1 LFDFDM
7 LGLSPAL
14 NKALS
19 KAGLKTPTP
28 IQNQAIP
35 LALEGHDIMGLAQTG
50 TGKTLAFGLPLMEQL
65 LKEDAKPAPKTVKA
79 LVLAPTRELVNQ
91 IADNL
96 NMLANHTQI
105 HVRTVVGGQSI
116 NRQIAVLNRGTDI
129 LVATPGRLID
139 LMDRGAVN
147 LSKTKHLVLDEADQ
161 MLDMGFIHAL
171 RKIAPKLGTPRQTML
186 FSATMPKQM
195 EELSAAYLNNPRRVQ
210 VSPPGK
216 AADKVKQ
223 KVHFLDREAK
233 PRVLREI
240 LSKDMDALTLV
251 FGRTK
256 WGAEKLMKSL
266 VRDGFNA
273 ASIHGNK
280 SQNQRDRAIKGFREG
295 SINVL
300 VATDVAARGIDI
312 PGVAYVINYDLPDTP
327 DNYVHRIGRT
337 ARAGREGEAIAF
349 CTEDEAELLRD
360 IQKVMKLEIPVASG
374 TPFEGVAAPSK
385 GGKSGGRPRRGG
397 GGGRGRG
404 GQGSG
409 QGGGQPGNR
418 GNGGQRGNGRPGANG
433 NNSGNRAEAASKNAA
448 RPDGQNRNRRRR
460 RRKPAEAS

>member
-1 LFDFDM
+1 MFDFEM
-7 LGLSPAL
+7 LGLAPAL
-14 NKALS
+14 NKALAN
-19 KAGLKTPTP
+19 AGLKTPTP

-35 LALEGHDIMGLAQTG
+35 LALKGDDILGLAQTG

-65 LKEDAKPAPKTVKA
+65 LADEGKAPAKTVKA

-96 NMLANHTQI
+96 NMLAKHTSL

-139 LMDRGAVN
+139 LMDRGAVD
-147 LSKTKHLVLDEADQ
+147 LSQTRYLVLDEADQ

-171 RKIAPKLGTPRQTML
+171 RKIAPRLGTPRQTML

-195 EELSAAYLNNPRRVQ
+195 EELSKAYLNNPRRVQ

-223 KVHFLDREAK
+223 SVHFLDRDEK
-233 PRVLREI
+233 PRLLRDI
-240 LSKDMDALTLV
+240 LTKDMNALTLV
-251 FGRTK
+251 FARTK

-280 SQNQRDRAIKGFREG
+280 SQNQRDRAIKGFRDG
-295 SINVL
+295 SITVL

-312 PGVAYVINYDLPDTP
+312 PGVSYVINYDLPDTP

-349 CTEDEAELLRD
+349 CTADEADQLRD

-374 TPFEGVAAPSK
+374 TPFEPVDAPK
-385 GGKSGGRPRRGG
+385 KS

-404 GQGSG
+404 RGRSGGGGGGNQGRGKRGQGRGADTRSDGAQASG
-409 QGGGQPGNR
+409 KPAQAGGKPAQG
-418 GNGGQRGNGRPGANG
+418 
-433 NNSGNRAEAASKNAA
+433 
-448 RPDGQNRNRRRR
+448 DGQKPASRRRPR
-460 RRKPAEAS
+460 RRGPKKAAQA